1 MNDGTEGGVLPG
13 ATAGAPTGYVPV
25 DMVTGGAAAK
35 LVLKGFIAG
44 VAAVEFRFKLT
55 IPDSRPAV

>member
-1 MNDGTEGGVLPG
+1 MEGGVLPG

-35 LVLKGFIAG
+35 VVLKGFIAG
-44 VAAVEFRFKLT
+44 GAAVEFRFKLT
-55 IPDSRPAV
+55 IPDSRP